1 MKENII
7 REKDLIN
14 AHACSMY
21 NRKQL
26 SKVDKCGCFYCLQV
40 FNPNKILEWV
50 DDGQTALCP
59 FCGVDSI
66 IYDNK
71 TYPLSKDFL
80 EEMYKYWF

>member
-1 MKENII
+1 MNKII
-7 REKDLIN
+7 NEKDLIN

-26 SKVDKCGCFYCLQV
+26 SKAKKCGCFYCLQV

-80 EEMYKYWF
+80 EKMYKYWF